1 MFEIISEQPTL
12 YAIQNRNFSAKFS
25 KYDIEQL
32 TGILMKMGIVQMS
45 RYRLYWPREFRLDGI
60 ANRMSPFRF
69 FEVMKYLH
77 SQRSYS
83 TEKVPYMIGYIR
95 LRGCR
100 LMSEQALNLSP
111 QGKTDFRTS
120 KADDITAVSSY
131 DNRRVTLTST
141 YLSVELVKIKNR
153 LDRKQQKKMIVS
165 VPSIVDDYNLHM
177 GGVDLSNML
186 SALYK
191 IGHKSRKWTRRIFY
205 WIIVTAAVN
214 G

>member
-1 MFEIISEQPTL
+1 MKIFFTNDMFEMISEQPTL

-32 TGILMKMGIVQMS
+32 TGILMKMGMVQMS
-45 RYRLYWPREFRLDGI
+45 RYRLYWAREFRLDSI

-77 SQRSYS
+77 SQR
-83 TEKVPYMIGYIR
+83 

-100 LMSEQALNLSP
+100 LMSEQALKVSA

-141 YLSVELVKIKNR
+141 YLSVEPVKMKNR
-153 LDRKQQKKMIVS
+153 LDRKQRKKMMVS
-165 VPSIVDDYNLHM
+165 VPSIVDDYNLYL

-205 WIIVTAAVN
+205 WVIVTAAAN